1 MEVSMAITRVFK
13 PLEEKT
19 REGLIEQIKRMQD
32 RAHMQRATQNAVEK
46 AYLTRLANY
55 RKAKALANER
65 ADRAEA
71 AMRAMLDNFGDI
83 G

>member
-1 MEVSMAITRVFK
+1 MTITRVFK

-19 REGLIEQIKRMQD
+19 REGLIEQNQADAGPR
-32 RAHMQRATQNAVEK
+32 HMQRATQNAVEK